1 MKEKNKT
8 TEYDQWE
15 AWSQRTYRTGG
26 TQPPKSGRGIVAFL
40 LVLVIFLCGVSTA
53 LGLMNV
59 RLFRQLSA
67 MAEPE
72 TAPVSFFQAD
82 PASPE
87 ALPSPLGFSGQTVP
101 AFWQNYHHLPEGV
114 YVTQVDAYSDACV
127 QGVRPG
133 DILLSVDQ
141 IPVPDMETLQQLL
154 GEKFPGERVAAE
166 FYRDGEFLEMTIL
179 LED

>member
-1 MKEKNKT
+1 MKDKNQA

-15 AWSQRTYRTGG
+15 GWSQRTYRTGG
-26 TQPPKSGRGIVAFL
+26 TQPPKSGRGIIAFL

-72 TAPVSFFQAD
+72 TAPVSFSQAD
-82 PASPE
+82 RSVPE
-87 ALPSPLGFSGQTVP
+87 DIPSPLGISGQPVP
-101 AFWQNYHHLPEGV
+101 DFWQNYHHLPEGV
-114 YVTQVDAYSDACV
+114 YVTQVEAFSDAFI
-127 QGVRPG
+127 QGIRPG
-133 DILLSVDQ
+133 DILISVDG

-154 GEKFPGERVAAE
+154 GDKGPGDCVALE
-166 FYRDGEFLEMTIL
+166 LYRDAEWLTLSVCLQE
-179 LED
+179 